1 MSPLPTPGELRAA
14 MPLSAGAEL
23 AVAAGRKAV
32 EASLLGADP
41 RPLIIVGPCSVHD
54 RAETLDYGRRL
65 AEAAAAHAA
74 ELLVVMRCYVEKSR
88 SGEGWRGMARDPAL
102 DGTGRAAEGVRAA
115 RALLV
120 ELAERT
126 RLPLAMELVG
136 PFLWPY
142 FIDALS
148 WVSVGARGVESPAL
162 REAAAALPCP
172 CGFKNGRDGRLE
184 TAVAAATV
192 ASKPGT
198 SLAVGDDGRLTEM
211 TALGNPSPHI
221 ILRGAD
227 GKPNW
232 RRAPEA
238 LRRLAAA
245 GLKPGLIVDA
255 SHGNSG
261 KDPTRQASVA
271 LGAMRLRRR
280 IPGIRGVMI
289 ESYLRTGCQAAGQRV
304 GLKPGLSITDP
315 CLGWEETEEL
325 LAALAAAARGNR

>member
-1 MSPLPTPGELRAA
+1 
-14 MPLSAGAEL
+14 MPLSVGAEL

-32 EASLLGADP
+32 EDSLIGADS
-41 RPLIIVGPCSVHD
+41 RLLVIVGPCSVHD
-54 RAETLDYGRRL
+54 QAETLDYGHRL
-65 AEAAAAHAA
+65 ARAAAAHAS

-102 DGTGRAAEGVRAA
+102 DGTGRTGDGVRAA

-120 ELAERT
+120 ELAERSP
-126 RLPLAMELVG
+126 LPLAMELAG

-184 TAVAAATV
+184 TAVAAVTV

-198 SLAVGDDGRLTEM
+198 ALAVGADGRLTEI
-211 TALGNPSPHI
+211 AAPGNPLPHI
-221 ILRGAD
+221 ILRGSD
-227 GKPNW
+227 DRPNW

-238 LRRLAAA
+238 LRRLKAA
-245 GLKPGLIVDA
+245 GLRPALIVDA
-255 SHGNSG
+255 AHGNSG
-261 KDPTRQASVA
+261 KDPTRQASAA
-271 LGAMRLRRR
+271 LGAMRLWRR

-289 ESYLRTGCQAAGQRV
+289 ESYLRTGCQAAGQRD

-315 CLGWEETEEL
+315 CLGWDETKEL
-325 LAALAAAARGNR
+325 LAALARAARNVR

>member
-1 MSPLPTPGELRAA
+1 

-32 EASLLGADP
+32 ADSLVGADP
-41 RPLIIVGPCSVHD
+41 RPLVIVGPCSVHD

-65 AEAAAAHAA
+65 TEAAAAYAD
-74 ELLVVMRCYVEKSR
+74 ELLIVMRCYVEKSR

-102 DGTGRAAEGVRAA
+102 DGTGRAAEGVRVA

-120 ELAERT
+120 ELAGRSP
-126 RLPLAMELVG
+126 LPLAMELAG

-148 WVSVGARGVESPAL
+148 WASVGARGVESPAL
-162 REAAAALPCP
+162 REVAAALPCP
-172 CGFKNGRDGRLE
+172 CGFKNGRDGRIE
-184 TAVAAATV
+184 AAVAAATV

-211 TALGNPSPHI
+211 TALGNPLPHI

-238 LRRLAAA
+238 LRRLVAA
-245 GLKPGLIVDA
+245 GLKPALIVDA

-261 KDPTRQASVA
+261 KEPTRQASVA

-289 ESYLRTGCQAAGQRV
+289 ESYLRTGCQAAGQRD

-315 CLGWEETEEL
+315 CLGWDETKEL
-325 LAALAAAARGNR
+325 LAALAKAEQKARQKK

>member
-1 MSPLPTPGELRAA
+1 

-23 AVAAGRKAV
+23 AAASGRRAVA
-32 EASLLGADP
+32 ASLLGADP
-41 RPLIIVGPCSVHD
+41 RPLVIIGPCSVHD

-65 AEAAAAHAA
+65 AMAAEAHAD

-102 DGTGRAAEGVRAA
+102 DGSGRAAEGVRAA

-126 RLPLAMELVG
+126 ALPLAMELAG

-148 WVSVGARGVESPAL
+148 WASAGARGVESPAL

-172 CGFKNGRDGRLE
+172 CGFKNGRDGRIE
-184 TAVAAATV
+184 AAVAAATV

-198 SLAVGDDGRLTEM
+198 ALAVGEDGRLVEI
-211 TALGNPSPHI
+211 AAPGNPLAHI
-221 ILRGAD
+221 ILRGSD
-227 GKPNW
+227 DRPNW

-238 LRRLAAA
+238 LRRLEAA
-245 GLKPGLIVDA
+245 GLRPALIIDA

-261 KDPTRQASVA
+261 KDPRRQASAA
-271 LGAMRLRRR
+271 LGAIRLRRR
-280 IPGIRGVMI
+280 VPGIRGVMV
-289 ESYLRTGCQAAGQRV
+289 ESYLRTGCQAAGPRA
-304 GLKPGLSITDP
+304 GLMPGLSITDP

-325 LAALAAAARGNR
+325 LAALAKAARERP

>member
-1 MSPLPTPGELRAA
+1 MSPLPTPAELRTAA
-14 MPLSAGAEL
+14 PLSPAARL
-23 AVAAGRKAV
+23 AVAAGREAAV
-32 EASLLGADP
+32 ASLIGADP
-41 RPLIIVGPCSVHD
+41 RPLVVVGPCSVHD

-65 AEAAAAHAA
+65 AEAASAHKP

-102 DGTGRAAEGVRAA
+102 DGGGRAADGVREA

-192 ASKPGT
+192 ASKPGAA
-198 SLAVGDDGRLTEM
+198 LAVGDDGGLIELP
-211 TALGNPSPHI
+211 AEGNPLPHI

-227 GKPNW
+227 ERPNW

-238 LRRLAAA
+238 LRRLTAA
-245 GLKPGLIVDA
+245 GLLPALIIDA

-261 KDPTRQASVA
+261 KDPRRQAAAA

-280 IPGIRGVMI
+280 VPGIRGVMI
-289 ESYLRTGCQAAGQRV
+289 ESYLRTGCQAAGPRG
-304 GLKPGLSITDP
+304 GLRPGLSITDP
-315 CLGWEETEEL
+315 CLGWEETREL
-325 LAALAAAARGNR
+325 LAALAAAARQTP